1 MKPPFDRQNL
11 GQASSGFCP
20 KMPKTF
26 LLFFLL
32 LSMASTFAETIEAEA
47 IVLPSK
53 SVSLSLPVEA
63 ILREVK
69 VSEGDPVKKGDVLA
83 TLFSPVESLEKERT
97 AKQLELSEFLLA
109 NSEKL
114 RANAIISEEAAR
126 QKVID
131 CDISRIEARRANAV
145 IEDKTLFAPFDGFIL
160 RIHKEAG
167 ETVGR
172 VDKIIDIID
181 LKTLHV
187 DAFLEGEWIGDIG
200 KSTDAKVDIPAL
212 GLKEVPVSVQM
223 VDPIV
228 DPGSGLFRVRLIL
241 ENPDM
246 SIRSGVPAK
255 VFFEI
260 KK

>member
-1 MKPPFDRQNL
+1 
-11 GQASSGFCP
+11 ASSRFCP
-20 KMPKTF
+20 EMHIAIFFVF
-26 LLFFLL
+26 LLSIAT
-32 LSMASTFAETIEAEA
+32 LSAESVEAEA

-53 SVSLSLPVEA
+53 SVSLSLPAEA

-97 AKQLELSEFLLA
+97 AKELELSEFLLA

-131 CDISRIEARRANAV
+131 CDIARIEARRAHAV
-145 IEDKTLFAPFDGFIL
+145 IEDKTLFAPFDGYIL

-187 DAFLEGEWIGDIG
+187 DAFLEGEWIGKIG
-200 KSTDAKVDIPAL
+200 KSTTATIDIPAL
-212 GLKEVPVSVQM
+212 GLKAVPVSIQM

-241 ENPDM
+241 ANPDM

-255 VFFEI
+255 VFFDV
-260 KK
+260 